1 MPDVKAKIMS
11 LFKRNS
17 PNIVVNQNVSKSLYG
32 GGKKSSKLK
41 MQKQSDDYIIKNIR
55 KLKK

>member
-1 MPDVKAKIMS
+1 MS

-32 GGKKSSKLK
+32 GGKKPSKLK